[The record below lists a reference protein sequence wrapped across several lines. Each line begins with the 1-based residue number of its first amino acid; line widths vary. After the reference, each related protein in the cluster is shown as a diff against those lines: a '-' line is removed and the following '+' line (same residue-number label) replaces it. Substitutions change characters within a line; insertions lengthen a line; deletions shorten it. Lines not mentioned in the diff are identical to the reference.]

1 MFYALGK
8 KKLYLRQMMKH
19 RIHKALQ
26 LEVCDQCNQKLSKG
40 RLKVSQ
46 IDFLYLLLPW
56 TFPASLIDS
65 TGNWNLFEIRT
76 D

>member
-1 MFYALGK
+1 MFYASGK
-8 KKLYLRQMMKH
+8 KKLYLRQMMKR

-46 IDFLYLLLPW
+46 IDFLYLLLP
-56 TFPASLIDS
+56 
-65 TGNWNLFEIRT
+65 
-76 D
+76 